1 METSNKVVLFVLT
14 IVLDIIIIMALNV
27 KNMEKFDMC
36 YAFAVLIIHG
46 IFIISLILDTRAL
59 LDILHYSIFIFIA
72 LSPLLSD
79 IYLISANLLL
89 VIVIQ
94 ILWIL
99 KGCCILND
107 PNNPIRFGY
116 GYEISI
122 FVLLYT
128 VILANKMPKLDI
140 SNLFVI
146 SNI

>member
-1 METSNKVVLFVLT
+1 METPNKVVLFVLT

-27 KNMEKFDMC
+27 KKMKKFDVC

-46 IFIISLILDTRAL
+46 IFIISLMLDTRAL

-99 KGCCILND
+99 KGYCILND